1 MYCKQKQKSPESGS
15 SSPVKQ
21 LLDEPE
27 TVNTIDTGYGSLYN
41 VACLSDEKIWTSGL
55 DNTMKLS
62 SINLRSLLKSITTK
76 SGTSSGD
83 LLVIMD
89 SDGYPYKT
97 KVVCYSGSREKQTI
111 QFDDKGSPLYSS
123 GPFNRYITENRNL
136 DICVSDIRA
145 VVVVNQAGNL
155 RFRFTGHPPAQ
166 KNKPFTPR
174 GITTDNQG
182 GQFLC
187 YIACGLS
194 LPHGLCTDTNDNLVV
209 AQHGYRQVKKIKYL
223 K

>member
-1 MYCKQKQKSPESGS
+1 MDPRTSAQDVMRCDLY
-15 SSPVKQ
+15 
-21 LLDEPE
+21 
-27 TVNTIDTGYGSLYN
+27 TGYGSLYN
-41 VACLSDEKIWTSGL
+41 VACLSDEKIWTSG
-55 DNTMKLS
+55 DGNTMELY
-62 SINLRSLLKSITTK
+62 SINQGSLLKSITTK
-76 SGTSSGD
+76 SGKTPGDIAVTKSNWRPWGVCSTSSGD

-174 GITTDNQG
+174 GITTD
-182 GQFLC
+182 
-187 YIACGLS
+187 
-194 LPHGLCTDTNDNLVV
+194 
-209 AQHGYRQVKKIKYL
+209 
-223 K
+223 